1 MAQMTSPRFTN
12 TRFLGLSHHFY
23 VEEAVQTTQVN
34 NNVPTEPNVPKVTE
48 PQRGRIQGSVID
60 VENKD
65 IVIEMLVTVD

>member
-1 MAQMTSPRFTN
+1 MFVVAFIAFRTHIMNGSLADYKEQ
-12 TRFLGLSHHFY
+12 
-23 VEEAVQTTQVN
+23 AVQTTQVN

-65 IVIEMLVTVD
+65 IVIGMLVTVD